1 MKMHVQKNKIK
12 KLKSAFNIDKG
23 FQNVCISKS
32 FSVGYVFV
40 KKSYKKGT
48 INNINKVKINNFRQN
63 K

>member
-40 KKSYKKGT
+40 KKSYKKGQS
-48 INNINKVKINNFRQN
+48 II
-63 K
+63 